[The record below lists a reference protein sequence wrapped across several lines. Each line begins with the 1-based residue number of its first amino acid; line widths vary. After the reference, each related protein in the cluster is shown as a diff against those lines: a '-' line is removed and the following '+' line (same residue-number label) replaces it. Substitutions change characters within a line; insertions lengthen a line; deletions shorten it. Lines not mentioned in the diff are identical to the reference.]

1 MGKSISVKQVLT
13 VIAVL
18 VCATLLWASDKPWN
32 GKPYQSWDVKD
43 IEQIMTDSPWVASTT
58 VQINWH
64 PIVAQKDVPPAQ
76 AISGGVQTMPG
87 SVGGGGA
94 GTNPALSTRSGQASQ
109 TEQRVVVYWASS
121 KLMRVA
127 SARRAVLSGSAQES
141 DVQKYATT
149 VNSQYAVA
157 LAMQDMTPFEGKEAS
172 DFRNECFIEGKKS
185 KVKVSPSRAEYQKNG
200 DRVADVVFFFPK
212 ATSSGQPT
220 IASDETDVVFSLKFA
235 NQTVRVNFKPKKM
248 VDQFGPDL

>member
-1 MGKSISVKQVLT
+1 MAKTRFSRYTLT
-13 VIAVL
+13 VLSVL
-18 VCATLLWASDKPWN
+18 VAATLLWAADKPWN
-32 GKPYQSWDVKD
+32 GKPYQSWDAKD
-43 IEQIMTDSPWVASTT
+43 IQQIMTDSPWVASTT
-58 VQINWH
+58 IQRNWH
-64 PIVAQKDVPPAQ
+64 PALAQKDVPPGQMIA
-76 AISGGVQTMPG
+76 GGVQSVPG

-94 GTNPALSTRSGQASQ
+94 GTNPNLSNRSGEASE
-109 TEQRVVVYWASS
+109 TEQKVMVYWASS

-127 SARRAVLSGSAQES
+127 SARRAVLNGSAPES

-172 DFRNECFIEGKKS
+172 AFQNECFLEGKKS

-200 DRVADVVFFFPK
+200 DRVAAVVFFFPK
-212 ATSSGQPT
+212 TAASGEPT